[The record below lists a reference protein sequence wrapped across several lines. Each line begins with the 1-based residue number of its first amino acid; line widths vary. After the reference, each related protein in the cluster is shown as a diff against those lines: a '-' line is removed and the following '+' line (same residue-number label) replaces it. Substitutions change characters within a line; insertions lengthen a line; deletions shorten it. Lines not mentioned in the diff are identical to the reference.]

1 MFKSTLPAIMT
12 GITKQFGLKLA
23 FGHSPATDGR
33 TVFMPDMPIY
43 LNDQKAITK
52 VMGDLVHECGHVKH
66 TDFVL
71 TNKTKK
77 TDLQMGVFNAVE
89 DVRMEKASMV
99 DMRGARNYLAQSYQY
114 MTDDGECRT
123 GEDGPSDALITYC
136 FVYGAIT
143 VNQFNGVKP
152 SFETSKT
159 ALTSLI
165 GEEGIAKLNNLL
177 DQIDGFSLDKF
188 KGTKQSLALAFEIV
202 ALMQELAQPESEQ
215 DKGEE
220 GKDAPDQGDSE
231 ESQDGMENGDNQD
244 SGLSNGDSQDSNEQ
258 SDESNTQAGAQ
269 SILDDSADSSEFANW
284 DKVVKAVVD
293 QAVADGVPTTS
304 SVGEFGNMES
314 GKKGGLGEKS
324 STTFT
329 PNLAQYNQL
338 KAESFA
344 EVASLKRKAIAKL
357 TSMNKS
363 RTRFNEDEG
372 RLDIRAAIRGVISG
386 DTMIRKQVVHTKVP
400 QPAITLL
407 IDASGTMNSSKRMEG
422 AKKSAMAL
430 LEVCDAT
437 NISVEVI
444 AFESRLHMVKS
455 FDMPSIKARGVIGG
469 LKGVDGTDTATA
481 VYQAGKRLASR
492 KEKRKIMFVITDGE
506 PQSVEDTKS
515 MVELTQRSGIEVI
528 GLGLDTDAISQFCDR
543 YSVVST
549 DSLCESILS
558 SL

>member
-23 FGHSPATDGR
+23 FGHSPSTDGR
-33 TVFMPDMPIY
+33 TVFMPEMAIF

-99 DMRGARNYLAQSYQY
+99 DMRGARNYLAQSYQH
-114 MTDDGECRT
+114 MTEDGECRT

-143 VNQFNGVKP
+143 VNQFNGVKQ
-152 SFETSKT
+152 SFETSKN

-165 GEEGIAKLNNLL
+165 GEEGITKLNNLL

-202 ALMQELAQPESEQ
+202 ALMQELAKPESEQ
-215 DKGEE
+215 DKGEK

-244 SGLSNGDSQDSNEQ
+244 SGLSNSGSPGSNEQ
-258 SDESNTQAGAQ
+258 SDEPNTQAGAQ
-269 SILDDSADSSEFANW
+269 AILDDSADSSEFGNW

-293 QAVADGVPTTS
+293 QAIADGVPTTS
-304 SVGEFGNMES
+304 SVGEYGDMES
-314 GKKGGLGEKS
+314 GKKGGLGEQS
-324 STTFT
+324 STFT
-329 PNLAQYNQL
+329 PNLTQYNQL

-344 EVASLKRKAIAKL
+344 EVAALKRKAIAKL

-407 IDASGTMNSSKRMEG
+407 IDASGSMNSSKRMEG

-430 LEVCDAT
+430 LEVCDAA

-444 AFESRLHMVKS
+444 AFESSLHMVKS

-469 LKGVDGTDTATA
+469 LKGVGGTDTATA

-492 KEKRKIMFVITDGE
+492 KEQRKIMFVITDGV
-506 PQSVEDTKS
+506 PYSVEDTKS
-515 MVELTQRSGIEVI
+515 MVELSQRSGIEVI
-528 GLGLDTDAISQFCDR
+528 GLGLDTDAINQFCDR

-549 DSLCESILS
+549 DNLCESILS